1 MLTRLCS
8 HFVRQTKIAACGA
21 IVLGLLFVTLLGLRD
36 LKTYVVEAIAI
47 GLAAGLAYFIVLY
60 LLERAPE
67 CPSTL
72 WWILVGAIGF
82 RLLLLP
88 LPPSLSDDLHRYR
101 WEGHLQ
107 QLGAN
112 PYLTRPSDPAFA
124 LLAEKFRARGEFI
137 PGADIPAIYPPL
149 AEQVFRLAAEAARA
163 APGAALIWFK
173 LPALAGDLLL
183 LILLTWWIR
192 STGGRSVQLA
202 IYAWNPLVV
211 VEFAA
216 SGHFDALAVAAVL
229 AAIFVLSRGRQTLS
243 AVLFVA
249 GVLLKWFPA
258 TLLPLW
264 LRRLGW
270 PRSRRAWQA
279 MAAAALLGM
288 LCAWPYRA
296 AWPEVLDVLAYFESR
311 WHHNNASLYA
321 LLTWLADP
329 AALQDPQVAI
339 PPGAAFHDLAAG
351 LGIGVVAG
359 IAMWAAARKLDVL
372 HAAYLLFGAT
382 LLFAPNAFPWYF
394 TWMVPLLVFFPHPAW
409 LLLTVLQFLSYHVL
423 IDYQAFGV
431 WRFQP
436 QMLWLVYGPFYAW
449 LVAAGLR
456 SHRKPRTALPDY
468 RF

>member
-1 MLTRLCS
+1 MLTRLRS
-8 HFVRQTKIAACGA
+8 HFARQTQIAACGA
-21 IVLGLLFVTLLGLRD
+21 VVLGLLFVTLLGLRD
-36 LKTYVVEAIAI
+36 LKTYVVETIAI
-47 GLAAGLAYFIVLY
+47 GLAAGLAYLIVLY

-67 CPSTL
+67 YPGTL
-72 WWILVGAIGF
+72 WWVLLSAIVF

-101 WEGHLQ
+101 WEGFIQ

-112 PYLTRPSDPAFA
+112 PYLTRPADPAFA
-124 LLAEKFRARGEFI
+124 PLMEEFRARGEVI
-137 PGADIPAIYPPL
+137 PGADIPAVYPPL
-149 AEQVFRLAAEAARA
+149 AEQIFRLAAEAARA
-163 APGAALIWFK
+163 APSAALIWFK
-173 LPALAGDLLL
+173 LPALAGDLFLL
-183 LILLTWWIR
+183 CLLAWWIR
-192 STGGRSVQLA
+192 TTGGRSVQLA

-216 SGHFDALAVAAVL
+216 SGHYDALAVAAVL
-229 AAIFVLSRGRQTLS
+229 AAILVLARSRQTVS
-243 AVLFVA
+243 AVLFAA

-264 LRRLGW
+264 LRRLDW

-279 MAAAALLGM
+279 LAAAALLSL

-329 AALQDPQVAI
+329 AAPQDPQVAI

-351 LGIGVVAG
+351 LGLGVVAG
-359 IAMWAAARKLDVL
+359 IALWAAARKLDVL

-423 IDYQAFGV
+423 IDYQASGV

-449 LVAAGLR
+449 LAAAGLR
-456 SHRKPRTALPDY
+456 SNHNLCAALSGY
-468 RF
+468 RS

>member
-1 MLTRLCS
+1 MLIRRHSRCA
-8 HFVRQTKIAACGA
+8 RQLKIAACGA
-21 IVLGLLFVTLLGLRD
+21 VVLGLLFVTLLGLRD

-47 GLAAGLAYFIVLY
+47 GLAAGLTYLIVLY

-67 CPSTL
+67 YPGTL
-72 WWILVGAIGF
+72 WWILLGGMVF

-101 WEGHLQ
+101 WEGHIQ

-112 PYLTRPSDPAFA
+112 PYLTRPADPAFA
-124 LLAEKFRARGEFI
+124 PLAENFRALGEVI

-163 APGAALIWFK
+163 APGAALILFK
-173 LPALAGDLLL
+173 LPALVGDLLV

-229 AAIFVLSRGRQTLS
+229 AAILVLARRRQTVS
-243 AVLFVA
+243 TVLFAA

-264 LRRLGW
+264 LRRLDW
-270 PRSRRAWQA
+270 PRSRRAWRA
-279 MAAAALLGM
+279 MAAAVLLSM

-321 LLTWLADP
+321 LLTWFADP
-329 AALQDPQVAI
+329 AAPQDTQVAI

-351 LGIGVVAG
+351 LGIGIVAG
-359 IAMWAAARKLDVL
+359 IALWAAARQLDVL

-382 LLFAPNAFPWYF
+382 LLLSPNAFPWYF
-394 TWMVPLLVFFPHPAW
+394 TWMVPLLVFFPNPAW
-409 LLLTVLQFLSYHVL
+409 LLLTVLQFLSYHVW

-456 SHRKPRTALPDY
+456 SNHKPRTALPDY